1 MTTTTTTQID
11 DEFGAWLPGR
21 WVPAPRYLMRRT
33 RVLAALADVRPG
45 RVVEVGCG
53 AAALLHDLHR
63 RGFSCTGLEH
73 SAAARDVAR
82 ALHHDTDVAIGD
94 APAADWSAAFDALV
108 ACEVL
113 EHIDDDVG
121 ALATWAGWL
130 KPGARIVLSAPAH
143 PRLYGPHDT
152 WSGHVRRYTRAAFA
166 ALAERAGLRVDRV
179 ESYGFPAAYVTM
191 VLRTLAIAGRP
202 APGSDAAANTA
213 QSGVERSVEV
223 GLYGAQQSTA
233 GRLALRL
240 AVQAQQPFLSTRLG
254 EGYLLVA
261 TKP

>member
-1 MTTTTTTQID
+1 MTTSTRVD

-21 WVPAPRYLMRRT
+21 WVPAPRYLMRRA
-33 RVLAALADVRPG
+33 RVLAAFTDLRPG

-63 RGFSCTGLEH
+63 RGFSCTGLEQ

-82 ALHHDTDVAIGD
+82 ALHQDTDVAICD
-94 APAADWSAAFDALV
+94 APANDWSGAFDALV

-113 EHIDDDVG
+113 EHIDDDTA
-121 ALATWAGWL
+121 ALAAWTAWL
-130 KPGARIVLSAPAH
+130 KPGARVVLSAPAH

-152 WSGHVRRYTRAAFA
+152 WSGHVRRYTRAAFTQ
-166 ALAERAGLRVDRV
+166 LAERAGLRVDAI

-191 VLRTLAIAGRP
+191 VLRTLAVVARPGRS
-202 APGSDAAANTA
+202 SDAAESTA

-223 GLYGAQQSTA
+223 GLYGAQQSPA

-240 AVQAQQPFLSTRLG
+240 AVQAQQPFLPTRLG
-254 EGYLLVA
+254 EGYVLVA